1 MIKYN
6 LNCKKCKRS
15 FDSWFAS
22 SLEFEKLKKKGFLT
36 CIKCN
41 SKKVVKSLMAPK
53 IASKKNYITGI
64 NDNSKI
70 KEIYKKVKE
79 YQGFIR
85 KNFKYVGKNFA
96 YEARSMHFE
105 NKKNNKGIYGTATS
119 DEIRELH
126 EEGIKTEII
135 PWIKDKSN

>member
-6 LNCKKCKRS
+6 LNCKKCKLS

-22 SLEFEKLKKKGFLT
+22 SLEFEKLKKKGFLI
-36 CIKCN
+36 CINCN

-53 IASKKNYITGI
+53 ITKKNYITGI
-64 NDNSKI
+64 NDNNKI

-96 YEARSMHFE
+96 YEARSIHFE
-105 NKKNNKGIYGTATS
+105 NKKNNKGIYGIATS
-119 DEIRELH
+119 GEIKELH

-135 PWIKDKSN
+135 PWIEDKNN

>member
-6 LNCKKCKRS
+6 LNCKKCKLS

-22 SLEFEKLKKKGFLT
+22 SLEFEKLKKKGFLI
-36 CIKCN
+36 CINCN

-53 IASKKNYITGI
+53 ITKKNYITGI
-64 NDNSKI
+64 NDNNKI

-96 YEARSMHFE
+96 YEARSIHFE
-105 NKKNNKGIYGTATS
+105 NKKNHKGIYGSATS
-119 DEIRELH
+119 NEIKELN
-126 EEGIKTEII
+126 EEGINTAVV
-135 PWIKDKSN
+135 PWVEDKSN

>member
-36 CIKCN
+36 CINCN

-96 YEARSMHFE
+96 YEARSIHFE
-105 NKKNNKGIYGTATS
+105 NKKNRCNASGLS
-119 DEIRELH
+119 LM
-126 EEGIKTEII
+126 
-135 PWIKDKSN
+135 